1 MQLSFQ
7 MARRSSENA
16 HLRRP
21 RNRPRYGRV
30 RACWRADR
38 IRQLR
43 RRTLDEIH
51 PAAGCARR
59 PQHPNKA
66 PQVTYLSGVLEADR
80 RATDPADAAPAAA
93 PSIAP
98 GSAEPDGFGVP
109 KTPRHGRKVAGDS
122 SQGALPAN
130 RCQVWPQPLRTH
142 DVPRR
147 HLFILIKNEQRC
159 ALFYYTVRPPRGWD
173 RILLGKKKTR

>member
-1 MQLSFQ
+1 MVNKWSDDTTRINKIDVL
-7 MARRSSENA
+7 EIV
-16 HLRRP
+16 P
-21 RNRPRYGRV
+21 KYGII

-43 RRTLDEIH
+43 RRTLYEIH
-51 PAAGCARR
+51 PAPGCARR
-59 PQHPNKA
+59 LQHPNKD

-109 KTPRHGRKVAGDS
+109 KTPRHGRKVAGEWG
-122 SQGALPAN
+122 Q
-130 RCQVWPQPLRTH
+130 RH
-142 DVPRR
+142 VPTTAAK
-147 HLFILIKNEQRC
+147 LSVC
-159 ALFYYTVRPPRGWD
+159 VV
-173 RILLGKKKTR
+173 

>member
-1 MQLSFQ
+1 MMVNKWSDDTPRINKIDVLEIISRYDEV
-7 MARRSSENA
+7 RR
-16 HLRRP
+16 
-21 RNRPRYGRV
+21 G
-30 RACWRADR
+30 WRADR

-51 PAAGCARR
+51 PAAGR
-59 PQHPNKA
+59 PDRPKRPNKA

-109 KTPRHGRKVAGDS
+109 KTPRHGRKVAGEWGHRHVPTTDAKF
-122 SQGALPAN
+122 GRN
-130 RCQVWPQPLRTH
+130 RCVHTTSH
-142 DVPRR
+142 GVTF
-147 HLFILIKNEQRC
+147 LF
-159 ALFYYTVRPPRGWD
+159 
-173 RILLGKKKTR
+173 